1 VALASDLEDYRRE
14 AESFLRERE
23 EALYLNGAGHRPDLP
38 LARIHADHA
47 GLFEEEAV
55 DELIGAAANA
65 PAGDRGRSLRAL
77 RAFAVQ
83 GRLEAATAV
92 EEEAIAAAEA
102 GATVRA
108 DGLTLPYR
116 GVAAAIANEPD
127 RPRRLALE
135 AARLRVV
142 EATLTPLHAEA
153 WNVRHALA
161 GPLFGEGGSYRDL
174 YAALLGVDLAA
185 LADQCERFLRDTE
198 DLYQRTMDPA
208 LRVAAGVGLGDGVR
222 ADLPRLLRAPEH
234 DAHFPS
240 GGMTDALE
248 RALDGLGLDLRRQPN
263 IVLDAEARPTKD
275 PRAFCAPV
283 EVPDRVYLVVA
294 PIGGRDDYLALFHE
308 AGHAEH
314 FGNVGRSLPV
324 EFRRLGD
331 DAVTECYA
339 FLVEGLLRDRAWLS
353 SALGFTE
360 SGDHVRG
367 LALGRLYMHRR
378 YAAKLLYEMEL
389 HSGGALD
396 GLDRRYAERLSDAT
410 GVAWP
415 AETFLDD
422 VDQGF
427 YAASYLR
434 AWALEVGLRTMLRER
449 FGSRWFDQRRAGSLL
464 RELWE
469 DGQRL
474 SADELAAELDLGP
487 IDLAVLAEE
496 AGAALD

>member
-1 VALASDLEDYRRE
+1 
-14 AESFLRERE
+14 
-23 EALYLNGAGHRPDLP
+23 
-38 LARIHADHA
+38 
-47 GLFEEEAV
+47 
-55 DELIGAAANA
+55 
-65 PAGDRGRSLRAL
+65 
-77 RAFAVQ
+77 
-83 GRLEAATAV
+83 
-92 EEEAIAAAEA
+92 
-102 GATVRA
+102 
-108 DGLTLPYR
+108 
-116 GVAAAIANEPD
+116 
-127 RPRRLALE
+127 
-135 AARLRVV
+135 
-142 EATLTPLHAEA
+142 
-153 WNVRHALA
+153 
-161 GPLFGEGGSYRDL
+161 
-174 YAALLGVDLAA
+174 
-185 LADQCERFLRDTE
+185 
-198 DLYQRTMDPA
+198 
-208 LRVAAGVGLGDGVR
+208 VR
-222 ADLPRLLRAPEH
+222 ADLPRLMRAAEH

-240 GGMTDALE
+240 DGMTKALE
-248 RALDGLGLDLRRQPN
+248 MALDGLGLDLRRQPN
-263 IVLDAEARPTKD
+263 IVLDAEPRPTKD

-314 FGNVGRSLPV
+314 FGNVGRGLPV

-339 FLVEGLLRDRAWLS
+339 FLMEGLLRDRAWLS

-360 SGDHVRG
+360 SADHVRG
-367 LALGRLYMHRR
+367 LALARLYMHRR

-389 HSGGALD
+389 HGGGGLD
-396 GLDRRYAERLSDAT
+396 GMDRRYAERLSDAT

-434 AWALEVGLRTMLRER
+434 AWALEVGLRTMLREQ
-449 FGSRWFDQRRAGSLL
+449 FGSRWFDQRRAGRLL